1 MSYQQPPEN
10 NEQQQQEQPPQEQPS
25 FTPPPPPPPPMQP
38 HPETPPEQF
47 TPPPPPPMPVQPEY
61 APPPMPQYAP
71 PPPQMQAQPG
81 VPAQGYDWTVALI
94 LSILLGEL
102 GVDRFYTGS
111 IMLGILKLVTFGG
124 CGIWWIVDIILIATG
139 SYKDAQGRPLVR
151 KL

>member
-1 MSYQQPPEN
+1 MSYEQPPEN
-10 NEQQQQEQPPQEQPS
+10 NEQHNEQQQDQPPQQPS
-25 FTPPPPPPPPMQP
+25 FTPPPLPM
-38 HPETPPEQF
+38 EQ
-47 TPPPPPPMPVQPEY
+47 
-61 APPPMPQYAP
+61 QYAP
-71 PPPQMQAQPG
+71 PPPQMQAQAG

-111 IMLGILKLVTFGG
+111 IGLGILKLITFGG